1 MAMAEGKLFAH
12 EATCSKKPKVKMQ
25 MVKLGERAPVV
36 RNKRGK
42 RVGTVSLAKE
52 NTPANNWRTRH
63 NEL

>member
-25 MVKLGERAPVV
+25 MVKVGERAPVV
-36 RNKRGK
+36 TNKKGK
-42 RVGTVSLAKE
+42 KIAAVSQAKE